1 MTVSISL
8 VLILGVAVW
17 IMHRHAGLKFVH
29 ALVCFLF
36 GFLIAAT
43 GAAPAI
49 RHIVASLIAVL
60 SGQR

>member
-1 MTVSISL
+1 MTISLSL

-17 IMHRHAGLKFVH
+17 IMHRYAGLRFLH

-43 GAAPAI
+43 GAAPVI
-49 RHIVASLIAVL
+49 RNVVVSLIAAL
-60 SGQR
+60 SGHR

>member
-1 MTVSISL
+1 VTVSISL
-8 VLILGVAVW
+8 VLVLGAAVW
-17 IMHRHAGLKFVH
+17 LMHRYAGLRFAH

-43 GAAPAI
+43 GVAPVI
-49 RHIVASLIAVL
+49 RHVVAALIAFL

>member
-1 MTVSISL
+1 MTISISL

-17 IMHRHAGLKFVH
+17 LIHRYAGLRFLH

-43 GAAPAI
+43 GAAPII
-49 RHIVASLIAVL
+49 RNVVLSLIAAI
-60 SGQR
+60 SGHR

>member
-1 MTVSISL
+1 VTISLSL

-17 IMHRHAGLKFVH
+17 IMHRYAGLKFLH

-43 GAAPAI
+43 GAAPVI
-49 RHIVASLIAVL
+49 RNIVVSLIAAV
-60 SGQR
+60 SGHR

>member
-1 MTVSISL
+1 MTISISL

-17 IMHRHAGLKFVH
+17 LMHRYAGLKFLH

-43 GAAPAI
+43 GAAPVI
-49 RHIVASLIAVL
+49 RNILVSLIAAV
-60 SGQR
+60 SGHR

>member
-1 MTVSISL
+1 VTVSISL
-8 VLILGVAVW
+8 VLVLGAAVW
-17 IMHRHAGLKFVH
+17 LMHRYAGLRFVH

-49 RHIVASLIAVL
+49 RHMMASLISVL

>member
-8 VLILGVAVW
+8 VLVLGAAVW
-17 IMHRHAGLKFVH
+17 IMHRYSGLRFVH

-43 GAAPAI
+43 GAAPVI
-49 RHIVASLIAVL
+49 RHVVASLIAAL

>member
-17 IMHRHAGLKFVH
+17 IMHRYAGLKFVH

>member
-1 MTVSISL
+1 VTISISL

-17 IMHRHAGLKFVH
+17 LMHRYAGLKFLH

-43 GAAPAI
+43 GAAPVI
-49 RHIVASLIAVL
+49 RNILVSLIAAV
-60 SGQR
+60 SGHR

>member
-1 MTVSISL
+1 MTVSVSL

-17 IMHRHAGLKFVH
+17 IMHRYAGLRFLH

-43 GAAPAI
+43 GAAPVI
-49 RHIVASLIAVL
+49 RNIVVSLIAAV
-60 SGQR
+60 SGHR

>member
-1 MTVSISL
+1 VTVSISL
-8 VLILGVAVW
+8 VLVLGAAVW
-17 IMHRHAGLKFVH
+17 IMHRYAGLKFAH

-43 GAAPAI
+43 GAAPVI
-49 RHIVASLIAVL
+49 RKVVASLIAVL

>member
-1 MTVSISL
+1 MTISVSL

-17 IMHRHAGLKFVH
+17 IMHRYAGLRFLH

-43 GAAPAI
+43 GAAPVI
-49 RHIVASLIAVL
+49 RNIVASLIAAV
-60 SGQR
+60 SGRR